1 MKKAEHKRLIEIVKT
16 GSLVSAYY
24 LDIFCGTYT
33 NSWKV
38 SEIKEDVYN
47 ELKEK
52 GMLLK

>member
-1 MKKAEHKRLIEIVKT
+1 MTKAEHKKLIQIVKT

-33 NSWKV
+33 KTWKV

-47 ELKEK
+47 ELKERD
-52 GMLLK
+52 MLLK